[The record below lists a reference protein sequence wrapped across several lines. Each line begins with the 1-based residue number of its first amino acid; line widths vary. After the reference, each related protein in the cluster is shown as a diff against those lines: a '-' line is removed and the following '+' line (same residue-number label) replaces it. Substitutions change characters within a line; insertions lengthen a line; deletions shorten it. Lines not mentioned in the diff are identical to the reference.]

1 MVLCLPPLTSDPVNR
16 LAPNAFQRASEFRAL
31 FSSIARPLRPH
42 GFIVAFS
49 SSVRMASTGW
59 IDGRRAPT
67 APRAAGPSGLGAPV
81 AYPQKN
87 LTPPRRDSLV
97 HALAWPPARPRGGGG
112 QLHTRAGDAALLSSH
127 PTPRPPESLFASSDS
142 FARAAAASGRGG
154 GERGAI
160 GYNPGLSRIRYPLLI
175 WGPPLERAFLRSLA
189 PGGWRGLVL

>member
-87 LTPPRRDSLV
+87 LTPPVEIHSFTPSPGR
-97 HALAWPPARPRGGGG
+97 PPA
-112 QLHTRAGDAALLSSH
+112 H
-127 PTPRPPESLFASSDS
+127 
-142 FARAAAASGRGG
+142 AAAAGNCTR
-154 GERGAI
+154 A
-160 GYNPGLSRIRYPLLI
+160 PATLLSFPPT
-175 WGPPLERAFLRSLA
+175 PPLAPQNLCSLPRTPLRALRPPAGAGAASAAPSATIQASLA
-189 PGGWRGLVL
+189 LGIRC